1 MKIKSLTFLFTVL
14 LSLSLYANE
23 QANNQL
29 FNAIYAVDIEGV
41 KSAIDSGADINAK
54 DYASFTP
61 LARAIALGEK
71 DLIDILLKKEASLYL
86 LDPYGNN
93 ALQMAIAY
101 NRIELM
107 ETLLSDYK
115 MNPNGKTN
123 TLLLPLLTKGITPE
137 AIRLLAQFGA
147 NVNAVIETT
156 PSLSQITPRG
166 ARRDTREENQRWEYF
181 SIRKKTILQ
190 VYVSSGFS
198 LESIRALID
207 VGADVNTKVN
217 PGITALHLTVERQNQ
232 VPGDEVARLLLERGA
247 DPKAKAK
254 VGRFKWN
261 KESVPYHHRHR
272 SKNGGWW
279 VYKKH
284 GVVEETPAKRALRHR
299 KFALATVLATYLPPS
314 CY

>member
-1 MKIKSLTFLFTVL
+1 MRINFFAILFAVL
-14 LSLSLYANE
+14 FSLSLYANE

-29 FNAIYAVDIEGV
+29 FNAIHAVDIEGV
-41 KSAIDSGADINAK
+41 KSAIASGADINAK

-71 DLIDILLKKEASLYL
+71 DIIDTLLKKEVSLYL
-86 LDPYGNN
+86 LDQYGNS
-93 ALQMAIAY
+93 ALQVAIAY

-115 MNPNGKTN
+115 MNPNGETNSN

-137 AIRLLAQFGA
+137 AIRMLAQFGA
-147 NVNAVIETT
+147 NVNAVVETT
-156 PSLSQITPRG
+156 PSYSQITPHG
-166 ARRDTREENQRWEYF
+166 ARKDTTPDHSRWQDF
-181 SIRKKTILQ
+181 SIREKTILQ

-207 VGADVNTKVN
+207 AGADVNTKIQ

-232 VPGDEVARLLLERGA
+232 APGDDVARLLLERGA

-254 VGRFKWN
+254 VGRFKWHKN
-261 KESVPYHHRHR
+261 GTPFKES
-272 SKNGGWW
+272 GWW
-279 VYKKH
+279 IGKKTH
-284 GVVEETPAKRALRHR
+284 VVEETPARRAFRHG
-299 KFALATVLATYLPPS
+299 KFALATVLTTYRPPP